1 MIDLNHTL
9 IIQLAIVLGLMA
21 FLSQLAFKP
30 VLRVLQARRDHITE
44 ADQKANEL
52 QGRAQQLMERH
63 RETLAAAH
71 AQGTMIRE
79 EIRKESLA
87 QETEIL
93 QKTVEEANQ
102 IIRDIRNRIS
112 AETETARADLQS
124 KAHTLSREIAQ
135 RVLGRGLP

>member
-30 VLRVLQARRDHITE
+30 FLRILQARRDHIDG
-44 ADQKANEL
+44 ADQKTNEL
-52 QGRAQQLMERH
+52 QARAQQLIERH

-79 EIRKESLA
+79 EIRG
-87 QETEIL
+87 
-93 QKTVEEANQ
+93 
-102 IIRDIRNRIS
+102 
-112 AETETARADLQS
+112 
-124 KAHTLSREIAQ
+124 H
-135 RVLGRGLP
+135 